1 MYVCVCVHSP
11 PTPLVSRL
19 LCNIEQSSTCYT
31 VDPFWLSVLNIAMRD
46 EEGKKIAREFGMAKW
61 DLFQGC
67 KAGSTFKNQ
76 AL

>member
-1 MYVCVCVHSP
+1 
-11 PTPLVSRL
+11 
-19 LCNIEQSSTCYT
+19 
-31 VDPFWLSVLNIAMRD
+31 MRD